1 MNILC
6 RISGFGKSPRC
17 TQPRRTQL
25 GVEAL
30 EDRLVPTTVTVAY
43 YSNGDP
49 RFGGYGVMS
58 INGSAANDNVEVRL
72 EGSSVVTIRV
82 TDTAGFDASFPL
94 YSVGRPITSIVFMG
108 LAGND
113 RFVDNTPIRCSA
125 FGGAGNDQL
134 FGSPGNDTLNGG
146 DGNDLLYGFGGDD
159 EMLGDDY
166 LSAAPGD
173 DYLYG
178 GDGNDSLLG
187 FSGLDH
193 LYGQAGNDT
202 LDGGDDGFADV
213 LSGGAGLDRFQMEG
227 WGGPYWGYNRDFP
240 IDFNTAEDSFFGADS
255 STLVYYGGG
264 LIR

>member
-1 MNILC
+1 MNFFCQVL
-6 RISGFGKSPRC
+6 GFVKPLH
-17 TQPRRTQL
+17 RTQLRSTSL

-30 EDRLVPTTVTVAY
+30 EERVVPTTASVTY
-43 YSNGDP
+43 YGNGDP
-49 RFGGYGVMS
+49 RFGGYGVLT
-58 INGSAANDNVEVRL
+58 IQGSAANDNVEVRL
-72 EGSSVVTIRV
+72 EGSSVVTVRV
-82 TDTAGFDASFPL
+82 TDTAGFNASFPL
-94 YSVGRPITSIVFMG
+94 YSIGRPITSINFMG

-113 RFVDNTPIRCSA
+113 RFANNTTIRCSA

-134 FGSPGNDTLNGG
+134 FGSPGNDSLNGG

-159 EMLGDDY
+159 ELLGDDY

-187 FSGLDH
+187 FRGLDH

-202 LDGGDDGFADV
+202 LDGGDDGIADI

-227 WGGPYWGYNRDFP
+227 WGGAVWGYNRDYP
-240 IDFNTAEDSFFGADS
+240 VDFNSTEDSFFGADS
-255 STLVYYGGG
+255 STVIYTGG
-264 LIR
+264 LMR